1 MAVVNIIK
9 ANIPLNGTVELPATV
24 AITAPAD
31 GAIVPYDKADHK
43 IVLIIKNNGGA
54 EQTATIKKG
63 NALQGVQDLVI
74 TLAAGKTHVA
84 VIESG
89 RFVNVSGTN
98 KGKIQI
104 IGSTTDIQVAAIA
117 LP

>member
-1 MAVVNIIK
+1 MAVVDIVKSIV
-9 ANIPLNGTVELPATV
+9 PLNGTVELPATV
-24 AITAPAD
+24 AITAIAD
-31 GAIVPYDKADHK
+31 GALVPYDKADHK
-43 IVLIIKNNGGA
+43 IVLIIKNNGAA

-63 NALQGVQDLVI
+63 NGLQGVEDLVI

-89 RFVNVSGTN
+89 KFVNVSGDY

-104 IGSTTDIQVAAIA
+104 VGSTTDIQVAAIA